1 MLIFIFVS
9 FICIPDNY
17 ELGQV
22 LNIEDI
28 IFEEDNKKLIV
39 KVIDELEKGELNFGN
54 VDTK

>member
-1 MLIFIFVS
+1 M
-9 FICIPDNY
+9 
-17 ELGQV
+17 GQV